1 MIYTRGPASKTRRL
15 CFPNHMRHISE
26 AFLDHSFSFY
36 TGTSWEQ
43 DLWLGQF
50 TYGWLGLDYLI
61 IAGLFLHEQ
70 AMQQF

>member
-1 MIYTRGPASKTRRL
+1 
-15 CFPNHMRHISE
+15 MRHISE